1 MNEAS
6 TPTST
11 ALVQGDAKRAM
22 VRQMFDAISPRYD
35 VVNRM
40 ISVGLDNS
48 WRRRTVKALGLPA
61 RSRVLDLACGTGD
74 FCRLLSENDI
84 EVVGIDMS
92 EGMLRAARTDAG
104 LVLGDA
110 ASLPFSEGAFD
121 GVVSGF
127 ALRNFVALEAVC
139 SELARVVRPGGR
151 IGLLDV
157 AIPTGVIG
165 RTGYRVW
172 FEHAVPAIGGL
183 FSDAAAYRYLPASVE
198 YLPAPERIRLM
209 LRNAGF
215 SAVGRRTFTAG
226 TTQLFTAT
234 RAGSPQSFDRRRESL
249 VAS

>member
-104 LVLGDA
+104 LVLGD
-110 ASLPFSEGAFD
+110 
-121 GVVSGF
+121 
-127 ALRNFVALEAVC
+127 AVC

>member
-1 MNEAS
+1 MNEVTKS
-6 TPTST
+6 TST
-11 ALVQGDAKRAM
+11 ALVQGDEKRAM

-35 VVNRM
+35 LVNRM
-40 ISVGLDNS
+40 IAVGLDNS
-48 WRRRTVKALGLPA
+48 WRKRTIKALGLPE

-74 FCRLLSENDI
+74 FSRLLSENGID
-84 EVVGIDMS
+84 VVGVDMS
-92 EGMLRAARTDAG
+92 EGMLRAARTDAS

-110 ASLPFSEGAFD
+110 ASLPFAAGSFD

-127 ALRNFVALEAVC
+127 ALRNFAALEDVC
-139 SELARVVRPGGR
+139 CELARIVRPGGR

-165 RTGYRVW
+165 RTGYKVW

-198 YLPAPERIRLM
+198 YLPPPQRFRLM
-209 LRNAGF
+209 LRDAGF
-215 SAVGRRTFTAG
+215 AGVGRRTFTAG

-234 RAGSPQSFDRRRESL
+234 RAGSTNLIAESQ
-249 VAS
+249 VAN